1 MYTDLHK
8 KLNFNNSLEFEKLLK
23 LKKSYSKNEI
33 IQKLK
38 VELYWND
45 LIFSKFKNQIKI
57 DEKNLIKKINNRK
70 NSIKNEYLLSEIFFK
85 NEKNINFEDLVI
97 EIKKSIQ
104 EIGFKNTANIYSVSD
119 SAKFG
124 GNLGWINEE
133 NLSEVIFEELQKI
146 NISEYTDIIKVA
158 NNYLILKIENIRT
171 NKIEINKKQ
180 KLKQMIN
187 FERNKQLMQF
197 SNIYF
202 NKIKINSYI
211 NET

>member
-1 MYTDLHK
+1 M
-8 KLNFNNSLEFEKLLK
+8 
-23 LKKSYSKNEI
+23 
-33 IQKLK
+33 
-38 VELYWND
+38 
-45 LIFSKFKNQIKI
+45 
-57 DEKNLIKKINNRK
+57 
-70 NSIKNEYLLSEIFFK
+70 
-85 NEKNINFEDLVI
+85 
-97 EIKKSIQ
+97 
-104 EIGFKNTANIYSVSD
+104 
-119 SAKFG
+119 
-124 GNLGWINEE
+124 
-133 NLSEVIFEELQKI
+133 IFEELQKI